1 MDPLLW
7 ATYFASAALG
17 PATLA
22 IMSHSCF
29 TNGQQNGSDPMFNN
43 GAIISSIT
51 YGLVSIPRL
60 RRYSEVSRNLEAC
73 VFKQPKVKCYP
84 NGMLKAI
91 PYSEARRDALE
102 AAIPV
107 WFYFSFPSL
116 ICALATENK
125 KRRTAFS
132 LLGLTCASMAF
143 ACKVQSV
150 VDIVRIDKQDEDS
163 PRMPAKPMLY
173 FNNTNSDAAVLD
185 EYSAEVKRILEN
197 KKKQQKNASDR
208 GFSSFWSKFGTV
220 FQRKQPEHGNVRV
233 ILAGMK

>member
-22 IMSHSCF
+22 MISYSCI
-29 TNGQQNGSDPMFNN
+29 TNARETANDPMLYN
-43 GAIISSIT
+43 GATISSIT
-51 YGLVSIPRL
+51 TGLVSIPFL

-73 VFKQPKVKCYP
+73 VFKQPKVKYYP
-84 NGMLKAI
+84 NGMLKMI

-102 AAIPV
+102 EAIPV

-116 ICALATENK
+116 ICALGTENK
-125 KRRTAFS
+125 KRKTAFS
-132 LLGLTCASMAF
+132 LLGLTCAGMAL

-150 VDIVRIDKQDEDS
+150 VDIVRIDKQDEDKEEP

-173 FNNTNSDAAVLD
+173 FNNTNSDSAVLD
-185 EYSAEVKRILEN
+185 ESSSEVK
-197 KKKQQKNASDR
+197 
-208 GFSSFWSKFGTV
+208 
-220 FQRKQPEHGNVRV
+220 
-233 ILAGMK
+233 